1 MDLNRS
7 HPLRAAALALALGL
21 ACVTA
26 LAAAPAARA
35 QGAPLLPNLVTLHIG
50 QNDLAMFKQDGK
62 PMVAFSNEVGNKG
75 QGPLEIFAAP
85 ESGDCNGEGRPKND
99 RDAYQRIFS
108 DDGDGVFDRSLD
120 AASTEQRIG
129 CEVRS
134 SAFYWQIYN
143 LARYKLV
150 VEKTGRAVVTS
161 DKIAYCTVDSAFHF
175 DLPGAPPSGYYPI
188 NGCDPAG
195 TLGISIGWADLYG
208 AYTPGQEINVS
219 KVDPGRYCLRSRA
232 DPRNLLVESNNRD
245 NVREVPIHLDA
256 ATQTVERLAGS
267 CQFRR

>member
-62 PMVAFSNEVGNKG
+62 PMLAFSNEVGNKG

-85 ESGDCNGEGRPKND
+85 ESGDCNGDGRPKND

-120 AASTEQRIG
+120 TASTEQRIG
-129 CEVRS
+129 CEVRN

-175 DLPGAPPSGYYPI
+175 
-188 NGCDPAG
+188 DPAG

-245 NVREVPIHLDA
+245 NVREVPIHLDP